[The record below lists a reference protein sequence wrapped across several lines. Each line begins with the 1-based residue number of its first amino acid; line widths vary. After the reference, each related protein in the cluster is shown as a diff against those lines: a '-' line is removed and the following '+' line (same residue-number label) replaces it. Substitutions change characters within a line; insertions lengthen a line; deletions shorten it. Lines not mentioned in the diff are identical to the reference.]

1 VKTQIGRGGLLKK
14 FKILHQLK
22 RAFAGTISGILFIA
36 LLVPLQSA
44 SATSEYVRDVGSYPT
59 FKQQQVSDSYL
70 EDVYPDAFDL
80 ATLDVRWSKFGTSD
94 ITIRYSTHGVIDSD
108 TYKLKS
114 MAQIYLDVNLDGVE
128 DHWLSIGDDLWGSLI
143 LKGSS
148 TTSLKTS
155 STNSTKCEVT
165 QQLARSTFRHVDV
178 TIPLSCL
185 DFQKQIGVRMVTN
198 FGYGAGGIDEIP
210 NRDTAYGDKFAVFD
224 TPLSPESTVYLPSA
238 MKIEIEA
245 PEQVLQAGTT
255 EIKIKVTN
263 IAGEPLSGVHL
274 EMDAKNASILPRMA
288 VTNDDGYFIG
298 RLYPSMFDYR
308 ILVAAKYGSALA
320 FAAIE
325 AVNYA
330 MPVYAYQ
337 SPDSGMTFCFTDAF
351 NYDDVEK
358 FGITGV
364 RFNVERNK
372 SGKWEKFEIDL
383 PIPLPGEKEYMSTW
397 TEFGRHGA
405 LIHEGLPKLIFEIN
419 SAKAGETIKC
429 ATSLLIGSI
438 VNLPDYSDI
447 VATQDGPHSVGI
459 KPAFEVEQKTLAKFS
474 SSATTLTT
482 QQKSQVK
489 AAVEA
494 NPNATKFICTGIRYV
509 SQPLSENIKVRK
521 RAKAAC
527 DYAKTLNPQLSTWY
541 QNKPTE
547 ARSYAGK
554 VLLTIKSPAN

>member
-1 VKTQIGRGGLLKK
+1 MKK
-14 FKILHQLK
+14 FKIFHQPK
-22 RAFAGTISGILFIA
+22 RAFVGASLGTLLIA

-44 SATSEYVRDVGSYPT
+44 SATSDYVRDVGSYPT
-59 FKQQQVSDSYL
+59 FKQQQVDDSYL
-70 EDVYPDAFDL
+70 ESVYPDAYDL
-80 ATLDVRWSKFGTSD
+80 ATLAVRWPKSDTSK

-128 DHWLSIGDDLWGSLI
+128 DYWIPIGDDLWDSLI

-148 TTSLKTS
+148 STQLKSS

-185 DFQKQIGVRMVTN
+185 DFKKQIGVRIVTD

-210 NRDTAYGDKFAVFD
+210 NRDTAYVDKFAVFD
-224 TPLSPESTVYLPSA
+224 TPLSEQSTVYLSSA

-245 PEQVLQAGTT
+245 PEKVLQAGTT
-255 EIKIKVTN
+255 EIRIKVTN
-263 IAGEPLSGVHL
+263 IAGDPLSGVHL
-274 EMDAKNASILPRMA
+274 EMDAKNASIFPRMA
-288 VTNDDGYFIG
+288 VTNDDGYFTG
-298 RLYPSMFDYR
+298 TLYPSIFDYR
-308 ILVAAKYGSALA
+308 ILVAAKYGSAVA

-325 AVNYA
+325 SINYT

-337 SPDSGMTFCFTDAF
+337 SPDGGETICYTDAF

-358 FGITGV
+358 FGITGL
-364 RFNVERNK
+364 RFTVQRNK
-372 SGKWEKFEIDL
+372 SGKWEKVELDM
-383 PIPLPGEKEYMSTW
+383 PIPRLGEKEYLSTM
-397 TEFGRHGA
+397 TEFGQHGS
-405 LIHEGLPKLIFEIN
+405 LIVGGLPSLIFN
-419 SAKAGETIKC
+419 VNAVKTGETIKC
-429 ATSLLIGSI
+429 AASLLIGSV
-438 VNLPDYSDI
+438 VNLPLYAEV
-447 VATQDGPHSVGI
+447 VATQDGPHLVPT

-474 SSATTLTT
+474 SAATSLTSL
-482 QQKSQVK
+482 QKSQIK

-494 NPNATKFICTGIRYV
+494 TPNATKFICTGIRYV

-527 DYAKTLNPQLSTWY
+527 EYAKELNPSLSTWF